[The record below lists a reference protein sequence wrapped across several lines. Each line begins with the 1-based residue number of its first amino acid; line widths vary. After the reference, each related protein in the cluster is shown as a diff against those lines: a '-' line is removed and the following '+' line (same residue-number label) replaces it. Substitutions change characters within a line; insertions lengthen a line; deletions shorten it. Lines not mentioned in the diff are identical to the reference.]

1 MFKCINGLARTTLN
15 DNINS
20 VNDSHSY
27 VTRASVQNDLT
38 LSKICEV
45 FRKSF
50 MYLSPFM
57 WNSLPCNIR
66 NIPDI
71 IQFKNISKNYVISN
85 VS

>member
-1 MFKCINGLARTTLN
+1 MNIKQRQQYFILNLMFKCINGLVPTTLN

-38 LSKICEV
+38 LPKPEV

-50 MYLSPFM
+50 M
-57 WNSLPCNIR
+57 
-66 NIPDI
+66 
-71 IQFKNISKNYVISN
+71 
-85 VS
+85 